1 MVWWCV
7 GALVRQTSSVLAVVI
22 MLILDLCAG
31 LKGASQAMKERGWQV
46 VTLDFDPRFECD
58 ITADVREWHYPAEL
72 PRPDFVWASPPCD
85 EFARESMPWSK
96 TGKIPD
102 MSIVLAC
109 KRIIEETQ
117 PKYYVIENVRGAIN
131 YFRPHFGNYRLHVGA
146 FFLWG
151 FFPVPGEIK
160 NNWKKKESYG
170 SKQRAER
177 AVIPAPLSRAIAI
190 QAESQATYLT
200 AQHSVHPTNG
210 TLPNLEKVPYPETSA
225 TSQAEST
232 PPIRG

>member
-1 MVWWCV
+1 
-7 GALVRQTSSVLAVVI
+7 
-22 MLILDLCAG
+22 
-31 LKGASQAMKERGWQV
+31 MKERGWKV
-46 VTLDFDPRFECD
+46 ITLDFDPRFECD

-109 KRIIEETQ
+109 KRIIEEAQ
-117 PKYYVIENVRGAIN
+117 PRYYVIENVRGAIN
-131 YFRPHFGNYRLHVGA
+131 YFRPHFGNYRYHVGA
-146 FFLWG
+146 FYLWG
-151 FFPVPGEIK
+151 FFPVPGQIK

-190 QAESQATYLT
+190 QAEGQASFLT
-200 AQHSVHPTNG
+200 AQQSVHLTCGILPVRKHLSTTEAD
-210 TLPNLEKVPYPETSA
+210 TLAQVKASPA
-225 TSQAEST
+225 T
-232 PPIRG
+232 RR